1 MRLGLGNTLTRGAFV
16 GKPFDPNGLENA
28 TLELWLDVYDGVYS
42 GGTLFDPSA
51 GAATGLVEAWADK
64 SDNQFWLTQTTLNN
78 RPTLNYDGSN
88 PPYVSF
94 DGSNDFLIST
104 SDQDGLTAA
113 DFSITGDTPRT
124 IITVWRRN
132 SDDQE
137 WLFDWGGA
145 GTGTRMGLT
154 QEYFVR
160 CSGGVTKDYTNVGT
174 DNQYTITYLDGT
186 GSDLDSYDLY
196 VDGATTPTAAVS
208 TANGST
214 TLNTLLSQLVVG
226 AFGSGLSG
234 WAGGRLQELMIYSD
248 NPTASERAKLFEY
261 LNNKYSV
268 Y

>member
-1 MRLGLGNTLTRGAFV
+1 MEYSLSHRLGGFAP
-16 GKPFDPNGLENA
+16 KAFDPKNLKNA
-28 TLELWLDVYDGVYS
+28 TMELWLDVYDGVYS

-51 GAATGLVEAWADK
+51 GAATGSVDAWADK
-64 SDNQFWLTQTTLNN
+64 SDNQFWLTQTILNN
-78 RPTLNYDGSN
+78 RPTLNYDGSS

-94 DGSNDFLIST
+94 DGSNDFLSST
-104 SDQDGLTAA
+104 SDQDGLNAA

-124 IITVWRRN
+124 MITVWRRN
-132 SDDQE
+132 ASDQK
-137 WLFDWGGA
+137 WIFDWGSP

-154 QEYFVR
+154 HEYYVR
-160 CSGGVTKDYTNVGT
+160 ASGGVTKDYTNVGT
-174 DNQYTITYLDGT
+174 NNQYTITYLDGT

-214 TLNTLLSQLVVG
+214 TLNTALSPLFVG
-226 AFGSGLSG
+226 AIAGTA
-234 WAGGRLQELMIYSD
+234 WAGGRLQELMIYSN

>member
-1 MRLGLGNTLTRGAFV
+1 MEYSLSQRLGSFV
-16 GKPFDPNGLENA
+16 GKPFDPNDLENA
-28 TLELWLDVYDGVYS
+28 TLELWLNVYDGVYS

-51 GAATGLVEAWADK
+51 GAATGPVEAWADK

-78 RPTLNYDGSN
+78 RPTLDYDGSN

-124 IITVWRRN
+124 IIMVWRRDN
-132 SDDQE
+132 NDQK
-137 WLFDWGGA
+137 WIVDWGNA

-160 CSGGVTKDYTNVGT
+160 CSGSVTKDYTNVGT

-208 TANGST
+208 TTNGST
-214 TLNTLLSQLVVG
+214 TLNTLLSQLTVG
-226 AFGSGLSG
+226 AFSPGTGG
-234 WAGGRLQELMIYSD
+234 WADGRLQELMIYSD